1 MGSEAINR
9 GAVAKIAVSWVRNSG
24 AKIGG
29 SETQIE
35 AFEPQLLAPKPKILA
50 PEPPLRAPKAK
61 IMAPEPAILAPE
73 FPILEAL
80 VVRSGAQGQKLRLWS
95 DDWQLCGQD

>member
-1 MGSEAINR
+1 MG
-9 GAVAKIAVSWVRNSG
+9 NSG

-29 SETQIE
+29 SKDSDR

-50 PEPPLRAPKAK
+50 PEPPLRAPKAM

-73 FPILEAL
+73 FPILGAL
-80 VVRSGAQGQKLRLWS
+80 VVNQGHRGKS
-95 DDWQLCGQD
+95 